1 MKHFDGQFVWTVRRI
16 VLIKKGVC
24 KHMKKGV
31 RNTRIGAFLF
41 LLAPAF
47 ILYTVYFFVPL
58 VMSFWYSLTDY
69 DGIYTMNF
77 IGLKNYVKVLQDR
90 DFYAAMLRTLLYTLV
105 NVPFKVL
112 LPLGTA
118 VLLTSKRL
126 RCRTFFRAGLY
137 IPVLLSSLIVG
148 ITINWMFGQEY
159 GLINFMIQK
168 LGGTALEWSMNPVLA
183 ETVISIA
190 SNWASLGYF
199 MLIFIGAINNVPKE
213 LYEAA
218 SIDGADRWQSFLH
231 ITIPMIAPETFLVL
245 MLSTNDLLKEYAVV
259 QGVTRGGPGSS
270 TTFILQY
277 IYEQGFNSGKN
288 GYASAISVLA
298 MVVFLA
304 IALVQFKFTNGGDDN
319 D

>member
-1 MKHFDGQFVWTVRRI
+1 
-16 VLIKKGVC
+16 
-24 KHMKKGV
+24 
-31 RNTRIGAFLF
+31 
-41 LLAPAF
+41 
-47 ILYTVYFFVPL
+47 
-58 VMSFWYSLTDY
+58 
-69 DGIYTMNF
+69 MNF